1 MTARRSTN
9 PDRSPMKAA
18 FLLALRDR
26 VARDQDGEIVLPTG
40 VAGVA
45 EIGRVL
51 GAIDRSRHEARRR
64 EGERR

>member
-1 MTARRSTN
+1 
-9 PDRSPMKAA
+9 MKAA